1 MTILKLLTL
10 KVAYAIYICK
20 MFTDLT
26 PHIGEQKSLGFVYEM
41 MLLSSNQKKGEVNM
55 NVYCCKAFNGSELKH
70 IKYISAISSQMALI
84 EFRGDIDLDELP
96 HLYFNVKQVD

>member
-10 KVAYAIYICK
+10 KVAYAILY
-20 MFTDLT
+20 MSGDTLT
-26 PHIGEQKSLGFVYEM
+26 SYLIWSAEIARLCLWNDAALLKS
-41 MLLSSNQKKGEVNM
+41 KKGEVNM

>member
-1 MTILKLLTL
+1 
-10 KVAYAIYICK
+10 
-20 MFTDLT
+20 
-26 PHIGEQKSLGFVYEM
+26 
-41 MLLSSNQKKGEVNM
+41 M